1 MSLLKDPSFGY
12 PAIGAGLLMGAM
24 FVYISAAPELL
35 MDGYGLTESQFSIVF
50 GINAAGFIG
59 LTQVN
64 QFLTNRFRLV
74 SLLRFGAT
82 MQAIAAI
89 GLLILGVLYGAEAW
103 LPLVLICIFFCI
115 AGLGLTQPNATA
127 IALAFQK
134 HRAGMA
140 SALQGSLM
148 FCVGI
153 FGGVFLNMFPV
164 NPVLKLGATM
174 TILMCLGAYSVYRID
189 RNLNLDETE

>member
-1 MSLLKDPSFGY
+1 VSLLKDPSFGY

-89 GLLILGVLYGAEAW
+89 GLLILGVLYGA
-103 LPLVLICIFFCI
+103 
-115 AGLGLTQPNATA
+115 
-127 IALAFQK
+127 
-134 HRAGMA
+134 
-140 SALQGSLM
+140 
-148 FCVGI
+148 
-153 FGGVFLNMFPV
+153 
-164 NPVLKLGATM
+164 
-174 TILMCLGAYSVYRID
+174 
-189 RNLNLDETE
+189 

>member
-1 MSLLKDPSFGY
+1 MQTL
-12 PAIGAGLLMGAM
+12 
-24 FVYISAAPELL
+24 AA
-35 MDGYGLTESQFSIVF
+35 T
-50 GINAAGFIG
+50 
-59 LTQVN
+59 
-64 QFLTNRFRLV
+64 
-74 SLLRFGAT
+74 
-82 MQAIAAI
+82 
-89 GLLILGVLYGAEAW
+89 GLLILGLFYGSDAW

-153 FGGVFLNMFPV
+153 FGGLFLNMFPV
-164 NPVLKLGATM
+164 NPVLKLGVTM
-174 TILMCLGAYSVYRID
+174 TILMCLGSFLVYRID
-189 RNLNLDETE
+189 RNLNLDSAD